1 MSLSLFQLCFGIMIK
16 ENLVKQD
23 ELKSI
28 PFHKSD
34 IFEIIFPES
43 KGLKIKEFK
52 INTVG
57 NKVFMP

>member
-1 MSLSLFQLCFGIMIK
+1 MIK
-16 ENLVKQD
+16 ENIISQV

-28 PFHKSD
+28 PFHRSD

-57 NKVFMP
+57 NSVYN